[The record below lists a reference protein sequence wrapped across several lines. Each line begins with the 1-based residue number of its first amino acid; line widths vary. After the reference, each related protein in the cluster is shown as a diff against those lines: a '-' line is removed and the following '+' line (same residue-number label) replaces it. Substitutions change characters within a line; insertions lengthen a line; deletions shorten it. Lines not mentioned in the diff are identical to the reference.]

1 MDPHE
6 DTEIAALI
14 KTQAKY
20 HEAPPHLRDRISA
33 ALKQAKPADAPPRK
47 NRWSAWQQGWGW
59 SVAFAAGAILSIA
72 ITFFYGVPGQQE
84 RLMAQV
90 IDGHVRSLMVA
101 HLADVTSS
109 DQHTVKPWFSGKLDF
124 SPPVRDFSEAG
135 FQLVGGRLDYI
146 GGRPVAALVYQH
158 RQHTINVF
166 VWPRDARAPSPPPAA
181 ESQGFNII
189 GEESKAMQFWLVSDL
204 NAGDLKLLAEQLRVA
219 DAAPPTVKD
228 RQTP

>member
-14 KTQAKY
+14 KSQAQY

-33 ALKQAKPADAPPRK
+33 ALKQAKPADPMPLK
-47 NRWSAWQQGWGW
+47 NRWSAWQPGWGW
-59 SVAFAAGAILSIA
+59 SVAFAAGVMLSIA
-72 ITFFYGVPGQQE
+72 VNFFYGVPGQQE

-124 SPPVRDFSEAG
+124 SPPVQDLTAQG
-135 FQLVGGRLDYI
+135 FPLVGGRLDYI
-146 GGRPVAALVYQH
+146 DERPVAALVYQH
-158 RQHTINVF
+158 RLHTINVF
-166 VWPRDARAPSPPPAA
+166 VWPIRGDTQTLPDSASRRGINVTAW
-181 ESQGFNII
+181 
-189 GEESKAMQFWLVSDL
+189 KASGMQFWAVSDL
-204 NAGDLKLLAEQLRVA
+204 NAKDLQKFSQLLRAQSKL
-219 DAAPPTVKD
+219 
-228 RQTP
+228 